1 MRTKAYYSVV
11 SSAILGVVAVVF
23 GLTSGFLMMRAGLS
37 NEVWTIILL
46 ASLSIFFAVTTA
58 IVAASVAILAA
69 IVASEAERATP
80 PV

>member
-1 MRTKAYYSVV
+1 MRTKAYYAVV
-11 SSAILGVVAVVF
+11 SSAVLGIVAVVF

-37 NEVWTIILL
+37 SETWTIVLL

-58 IVAASVAILAA
+58 IVAASVAILATVA
-69 IVASEAERATP
+69 ASEAERNVP